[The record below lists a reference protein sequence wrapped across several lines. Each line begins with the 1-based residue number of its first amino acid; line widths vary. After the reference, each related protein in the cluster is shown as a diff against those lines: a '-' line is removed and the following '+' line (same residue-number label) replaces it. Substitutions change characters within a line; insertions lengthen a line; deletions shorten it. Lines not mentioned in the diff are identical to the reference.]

1 MRTTGGKKVIITR
14 TLGLTYALVYTL
26 LTPRTLLILGLV
38 MLTQLPSTRQN
49 CNPYNTPFIHAEIL
63 LDIEKKHTTRDYLV
77 FWRPGLVYDY
87 LNSAP
92 ILRNSTGKH

>member
-1 MRTTGGKKVIITR
+1 MRTTREKKVIITR
-14 TLGLTYALVYTL
+14 VLGLAYALVYTL

-49 CNPYNTPFIHAEIL
+49 CNPYNTPFIHTEIL
-63 LDIEKKHTTRDYLV
+63 LEKHTTRDYLV

-87 LNSAP
+87 LNSVP